1 MEDALSGTEY
11 NIYSF
16 ALMFRLRATNAF
28 LHISVLLWESM
39 HSVRGAWLYRVL
51 QSGCQQTPI
60 DSQLNSE
67 L

>member
-1 MEDALSGTEY
+1 MEDALSGTVY

-16 ALMFRLRATNAF
+16 ALMFSCPGYKR
-28 LHISVLLWESM
+28 ISAHSCFTVGE

-51 QSGCQQTPI
+51 QNGCQQTPI
-60 DSQLNSE
+60 DSRLNSE